1 MSYANGIVMADL
13 PKNSDTKPPAKSF
26 ENSFSQLEEV
36 VRKLETGGLS
46 LDEATDLFE
55 SGMKLASKCNE
66 ILSSS
71 ELKITRLQANFAE
84 QMNLVPAADDSD
96 DVDA

>member
-1 MSYANGIVMADL
+1 MADS
-13 PKNSDTKPPAKSF
+13 PKTSDPKPAAKSF
-26 ENSFSQLEEV
+26 ENSFSQLEEI
-36 VRKLETGGLS
+36 VRKLETGGMS
-46 LDEATDLFE
+46 LDEATKLFE

-84 QMNLVPAADDSD
+84 QMNLVPAPDDPD
-96 DVDA
+96 DFDDMDI

>member
-1 MSYANGIVMADL
+1 MTDSPEKTDGQSA
-13 PKNSDTKPPAKSF
+13 TKPAAKTF
-26 ENSFSQLEEV
+26 ENSFSKLEEV

-46 LDEATDLFE
+46 LDEATTLFE
-55 SGMKLASKCNE
+55 SGMKLATKCNE

-84 QMNLVPAADDSD
+84 QMNLVPDSD
-96 DVDA
+96 DYDDEDA

>member
-1 MSYANGIVMADL
+1 MAES
-13 PKNSDTKPPAKSF
+13 PKDQTSNTTSKPAAKTF
-26 ENSFSQLEEV
+26 DNSFSELEDV

-46 LDEATDLFE
+46 LDEATKLFE

-84 QMNLVPAADDSD
+84 QMNLVPDDGEDID
-96 DVDA
+96 DDGDA

>member
-1 MSYANGIVMADL
+1 MAEPSKDST
-13 PKNSDTKPPAKSF
+13 PKPAAKTF
-26 ENSFSQLEEV
+26 ENSFAELEDV

-46 LDEATDLFE
+46 LDEATKLFE
-55 SGMKLASKCNE
+55 SGMKLATKCNE

-84 QMNLVPAADDSD
+84 QMNLVPSD
-96 DVDA
+96 DDMDDEDA

>member
-1 MSYANGIVMADL
+1 MADS
-13 PKNSDTKPPAKSF
+13 PITSDSKLPAKSF
-26 ENSFSQLEEV
+26 ETSFSQLEEV

-46 LDEATDLFE
+46 LDEATKLFE
-55 SGMKLASKCNE
+55 SGMKLAAKCNE

-84 QMNLVPAADDSD
+84 QMNLVPVPDDYDEFD
-96 DVDA
+96 DMDA

>member
-1 MSYANGIVMADL
+1 MAES
-13 PKNSDTKPPAKSF
+13 PKTPEPKPAAKSF

-36 VRKLETGGLS
+36 VRKLEAGGLS
-46 LDEATDLFE
+46 LDEATNLFE
-55 SGMKLASKCNE
+55 SGMKLATKCNE

-84 QMNLVPAADDSD
+84 QMNLVPEPDGFDDE
-96 DVDA
+96 DA

>member
-1 MSYANGIVMADL
+1 MADS
-13 PKNSDTKPPAKSF
+13 PKTSDSKPATKSF
-26 ENSFSQLEEV
+26 ENSFSHLEEV

-46 LDEATDLFE
+46 LDEATKLFE

-84 QMNLVPAADDSD
+84 QMNLVPVPDDSDEFD

>member
-1 MSYANGIVMADL
+1 
-13 PKNSDTKPPAKSF
+13 PAKSF

-46 LDEATDLFE
+46 LDEATELFE

-96 DVDA
+96 DSDDVDA